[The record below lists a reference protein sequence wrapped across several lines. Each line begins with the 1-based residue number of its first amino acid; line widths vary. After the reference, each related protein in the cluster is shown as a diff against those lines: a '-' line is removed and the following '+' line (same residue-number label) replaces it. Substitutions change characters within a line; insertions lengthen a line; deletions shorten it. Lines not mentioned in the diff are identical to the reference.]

1 MEKFV
6 KVAAG
11 VLVALV
17 LYLVLNKQG
26 KDFAVLISLA
36 VCCMVISALL
46 AFFRPIITFIEK
58 LEQLGNFDHE
68 ILQILL
74 KSVGI
79 GILTEIVSLICA
91 DAGNASMGKSL
102 QILASVVILWLSIP
116 LFSRLM
122 DVIQEILVVI

>member
-1 MEKFV
+1 MEKFI

-17 LYLVLNKQG
+17 LYLILNKQG
-26 KDFAVLISLA
+26 KDFAVLISLG
-36 VCCMVISALL
+36 VCCMVVSAVL
-46 AFFRPIITFIEK
+46 AFFRPLITFIEK
-58 LEQLGNFDHE
+58 LEQLGNFDSG

-116 LFSRLM
+116 LFSDLM
-122 DVIQEILVVI
+122 DMIQEILVAL

>member
-1 MEKFV
+1 MEKFI

-17 LYLVLNKQG
+17 LYLILNKQG
-26 KDFAVLISLA
+26 KDFAVLISLG
-36 VCCMVISALL
+36 VCCMVVSAVL
-46 AFFRPIITFIEK
+46 AFFRPLITFIEK
-58 LEQLGNFDHE
+58 LEELGNFDSD

-79 GILTEIVSLICA
+79 GILTEIVSLICT

-116 LFSRLM
+116 LFSDLM
-122 DVIQEILVVI
+122 DMIQEILVAL

>member
-46 AFFRPIITFIEK
+46 AFIRPMITFIEK

-68 ILQILL
+68 ILQVLL

>member
-46 AFFRPIITFIEK
+46 AFIRPIITFIEK

-68 ILQILL
+68 ILQVLL

>member
-1 MEKFV
+1 MEKFI

-17 LYLVLNKQG
+17 LYLILNKQG
-26 KDFAVLISLA
+26 KDFAVLISLG
-36 VCCMVISALL
+36 VCCMVVSAVL
-46 AFFRPIITFIEK
+46 AFFRPLITFIEK
-58 LEQLGNFDHE
+58 LEQLGNFDSD

-116 LFSRLM
+116 LFSDLM
-122 DVIQEILVVI
+122 DMIQEILVTL

>member
-1 MEKFV
+1 MEKFI

-17 LYLVLNKQG
+17 LYLILNKQG
-26 KDFAVLISLA
+26 KDFAVLISLG
-36 VCCMVISALL
+36 VCCMVVSAVL
-46 AFFRPIITFIEK
+46 AFFRPLITFIEK
-58 LEQLGNFDHE
+58 LEQLGNFDSD

-116 LFSRLM
+116 LFSDLM
-122 DVIQEILVVI
+122 DMIQEILVAL